1 VGIVADMFKRVEARQ
16 TLFFDKLSDD
26 DKVKL
31 NEVEIKVAELRVTG
45 PEGGVF
51 YFRFKAQHLEMLDNA
66 PPVPWDELDKFLL
79 DGDGFN
85 YKGGDEVLFDVI
97 DKDLS
102 PRAAVSRKYF
112 TVNSDKIIYDT
123 TEFAQAFEHYLDV
136 LQMITRW

>member
-1 VGIVADMFKRVEARQ
+1 MGIVADMFKRVEARQ

-66 PPVPWDELDKFLL
+66 PPVPWDELDKFPL